1 MTMPWPGTWK
11 TILIW
16 TAVGLCAVATGMAAT
31 FPYDALH
38 ARAVAEL
45 NRSTGMD
52 VRAADWTATWPLG
65 LTWRNVT
72 LTKPDWVPIQLGLLD
87 AKVGLLTVLTGGLS
101 LDVEARLDETASHAG
116 LARAELTASSWSLTE
131 GSVSLRGRLQRIE
144 LPKILHHYVSRG
156 VLNGDFTHRFDSLQD
171 TAGPL
176 KGEGTWKADATDL
189 AIDHIPL
196 GNGRTLSLV
205 FSKISAG
212 LACRD
217 ALCEVTELTGDG
229 LDGSFTGQGTIALQQ
244 PIQNSQLALTVT
256 VTPGTG
262 FAPKGEALGLPP
274 MPAGTSLTVKIVGPL
289 AQARIAL

>member
-1 MTMPWPGTWK
+1 
-11 TILIW
+11 
-16 TAVGLCAVATGMAAT
+16 
-31 FPYDALH
+31 
-38 ARAVAEL
+38 
-45 NRSTGMD
+45 
-52 VRAADWTATWPLG
+52 
-65 LTWRNVT
+65 
-72 LTKPDWVPIQLGLLD
+72 
-87 AKVGLLTVLTGGLS
+87 
-101 LDVEARLDETASHAG
+101 
-116 LARAELTASSWSLTE
+116 
-131 GSVSLRGRLQRIE
+131 
-144 LPKILHHYVSRG
+144 